1 MLKSAVRWT
10 GLVLVLMLTWGSTPV
25 RAQDSTQNSDTGKEL
40 GLYVW
45 LAGLDG
51 SMGFGRVSDVPVSL
65 KVSDIASYLDFTM
78 GGYFEYRQPKWI
90 GGADMWWVN
99 LGQTRNGYINGSVV
113 DVDMNFNQYI
123 GALGGAY
130 RVKPDFDV
138 WLTGRMYTLKTSQ
151 TFQGSD
157 LSANSRT
164 WADIY
169 VGARYHYNFAQHW
182 IAIARADIGAGG
194 SKFAWF
200 GNAVVGYR
208 FNDTFTLGASYRVL
222 SLDRE
227 TGSGQDFFKYDITMD
242 GLGIN
247 ANFSL
252 K

>member
-1 MLKSAVRWT
+1 MLKPVVRWM
-10 GLVLVLMLTWGSTPV
+10 GLVAVVTLMWAATPA

-40 GLYVW
+40 GLYLW
-45 LAGLDG
+45 LAGIDG
-51 SMGFGRVSDVPVSL
+51 SMGFGRVNDVPVNMT
-65 KVSDIASYLDFTM
+65 VSDIAKYLDFTM
-78 GGYFEYRQPKWI
+78 AGYFEYRQPKWI
-90 GGADMWWVN
+90 AGTDIFWVK
-99 LGQTRNGYINGSVV
+99 LGHTRRGHIDGSNV

-123 GALGGAY
+123 GSLGGAY

-138 WLTGRMYTLKTSQ
+138 WLTGRVYTLKTSQ

-157 LSANSRT
+157 LSSRSHT

-169 VGARYHYNFAQHW
+169 IGARYHYNFGERW
-182 IAIARADIGAGG
+182 IAIARADIGTGG
-194 SKFAWF
+194 SDFAWF

-227 TGSGQDFFKYDITMD
+227 TGSGQDFFKYDITED
-242 GLGIN
+242 GLGIV